1 MSRVFPHPLL
11 ILSLVVMWLL
21 LTHFT
26 LGHLL
31 LGTAV
36 ALIAAQGLAAL
47 RPAKPRLRRWDLIP
61 RLILTVLGDIIRSNI
76 AVAGIIL
83 SPGQFARRRSGFVPI
98 LLELRDPMGLA
109 ILAIIV
115 TSTPGTAWI
124 DYRDREGLLLL
135 HVFDLVDEEGWRSLI
150 KNRYESLLL
159 EIFE

>member
-1 MSRVFPHPLL
+1 MSRVFPYPLL

-21 LTHFT
+21 LTGFT

-31 LGTAV
+31 LGTVV

-61 RLILTVLGDIIRSNI
+61 RLILIVLGDIIRSNI

-98 LLELRDPMGLA
+98 PLKLRDPMGLA